1 MFESEDECG
10 DFEDECGD
18 FAEVTEEVES
28 TEDYTL
34 DGICSTSQL
43 SAR

>member
-10 DFEDECGD
+10 DFEVGEEADNSEDECGD
-18 FAEVTEEVES
+18 LEVGEEA
-28 TEDYTL
+28 D
-34 DGICSTSQL
+34 TSQL